1 MQSLWTPK
9 ELAGFLGIR
18 ESTVSEWTRQGII
31 PCVVLKVGE
40 RRRVVRF
47 RLAEIEE
54 WLDSTRSAALG
65 FLKRER
71 AK

>member
-9 ELAGFLGIR
+9 ELARFLGIR
-18 ESTVSEWTRQGII
+18 VSTISEWTRQGII

-47 RLAEIEE
+47 RESEIEE
-54 WLDSTRSAALG
+54 WLDSNRPG
-65 FLKRER
+65 MRP
-71 AK
+71 